1 MELTNNE
8 PPDRYIMPSEKFDID
23 TMLTLCHFCHKQ
35 IPLDYIEIHLSL
47 HVVIFLNFLNYAVL
61 STRQIRILNLN
72 YYRLIQLSIMK

>member
-47 HVVIFLNFLNYAVL
+47 HMVI
-61 STRQIRILNLN
+61 
-72 YYRLIQLSIMK
+72 SI